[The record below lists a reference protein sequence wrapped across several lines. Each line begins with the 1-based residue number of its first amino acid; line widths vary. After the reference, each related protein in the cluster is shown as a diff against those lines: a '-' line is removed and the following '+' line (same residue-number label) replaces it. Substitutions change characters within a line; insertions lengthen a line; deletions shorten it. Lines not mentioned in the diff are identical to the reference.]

1 VSVVSAVFPGNGL
14 LGRVGRDQV
23 ASMVALY
30 GPRVTIAL
38 SLNGSATA
46 TGEPIAMEL
55 TMQRD
60 HWIVSRPRFSVA
72 PKGKTFAPGNLR
84 ATADNP
90 AYNSLVMY
98 WIANK
103 YTLRYSGGLVPD
115 VYHILVKGEGI
126 LSNASSPKAKAKLRL
141 LYEAIPI
148 ALIIESAGGASC
160 VCPSEV
166 EQAVDP
172 VSLLEVPVTDLDKR
186 VGVCYGSTEEVQR
199 CKDFLFGKY

>member
-1 VSVVSAVFPGNGL
+1 
-14 LGRVGRDQV
+14 
-23 ASMVALY
+23 
-30 GPRVTIAL
+30 
-38 SLNGSATA
+38 
-46 TGEPIAMEL
+46 
-55 TMQRD
+55 
-60 HWIVSRPRFSVA
+60 
-72 PKGKTFAPGNLR
+72 
-84 ATADNP
+84 
-90 AYNSLVMY
+90 
-98 WIANK
+98 
-103 YTLRYSGGLVPD
+103 
-115 VYHILVKGEGI
+115 VKGEGI